1 MPAGSSIPYPFTV
14 KLIALNI
21 LGCSDTAEAIIK
33 HNPLPVARFELKSNT
48 GCAPLTLDIRNS
60 SKYADSFLW
69 YLDGK
74 LVSREKE
81 PSNIVANRQDTTYT
95 VRLIVSNK
103 YGCKVDT
110 IDKILTTF
118 PKPKAYFSIAD
129 SLSCNGKLEVQT
141 KNLSERAISYQWD
154 FGDGSPVV
162 TGASPSHIYGK
173 PGTYYLRLTA
183 SDGQC
188 GDVFKRTIRISS
200 LPQAAFTSDVQKG
213 CGLIGVTFENLSIN
227 ASCYLWDFGDGTF
240 STEENPVHRY
250 TSDRSIYNV
259 KLTAY
264 GEFGCYDE
272 TVQTQYIKV
281 SQPPIANFEILP
293 HDIIKIP
300 DFTFSFGNTS
310 EGKVNR
316 YEWEFGDGSIS
327 SEESPSHTYRE
338 PGEYK
343 VSLIVTT
350 EAGCSDTLTKVAR
363 IEGVPGYLYV
373 PSGFEPANMKQDLK
387 TFLPKGSGIATYSL
401 KVFNKWGQLIWQTDE
416 LDDQGTPTEG
426 WDGNI
431 GGSPAPQGV
440 YQWQIEARF
449 IEGSEWKGMKYNTGP
464 RRTVGSINL
473 IR

>member
-1 MPAGSSIPYPFTV
+1 M
-14 KLIALNI
+14 
-21 LGCSDTAEAIIK
+21 GCSDTAEAIIK